1 MKKIFAAAILTTAL
15 FIGCAS
21 AEDVESSGAASAP
34 KEINHAD
41 SIYYPQ
47 IDFYNMTSTADRIIL
62 PHYPTYQQTTEYS
75 CGAAA
80 ALTVLNYFGDK
91 SFDEP
96 TLIKL
101 LKTKPKIGT
110 SLGNMVKFFKGIG
123 WDVQSSLD
131 TPPFDEYAFQKF
143 VIENLSAGKPIIV
156 ENVDWGGHWRV
167 IIGYDSL
174 ETSDLLYD
182 DVLIFADPYDTSD
195 HNQDGYAIQSFDRFF
210 SMWFDNHILPEKER
224 NQAWLI
230 ATPKGDN

>member
-123 WDVQSSLD
+123 
-131 TPPFDEYAFQKF
+131 
-143 VIENLSAGKPIIV
+143 
-156 ENVDWGGHWRV
+156 
-167 IIGYDSL
+167 
-174 ETSDLLYD
+174 
-182 DVLIFADPYDTSD
+182 
-195 HNQDGYAIQSFDRFF
+195 
-210 SMWFDNHILPEKER
+210 
-224 NQAWLI
+224 
-230 ATPKGDN
+230 